1 MPRNLILAYIA
12 TWAIHGMYFFFLWRK
27 SKSSLNA

>member
-12 TWAIHGMYFFFLWRK
+12 TWAIHGMYFYFLWRK
-27 SKSSLNA
+27 WRSSSS